1 MSKINTKRILVIS
14 DQHMPYEHPDMFRF
28 LNAVKKK
35 YKPTCVVNIGDEA
48 DKHAMSF
55 HDSDPELFSAGDEL
69 KEALKKIRKLEKMF
83 PEQFVLHSN
92 HGSMVMRKFLAN
104 GIPRAYA
111 RPLEDVY
118 DTPGWEWHE
127 ELVLEL
133 PNGQPVYFCHGKKR
147 DGIKLAQQYGMCVV
161 QGHFHEVMKIDYT
174 GNPRELIWSMQ
185 VGCLLDKKSLA
196 YAYNKLNPRRPIL
209 GTGLIINSQPLLV
222 PMVLDRKGRW
232 VGKL

>member
-14 DQHMPYEHPDMFRF
+14 DQHMPYNHPDMFKF
-28 LNAVKKK
+28 LRAVKTK

-55 HDSDPELFSAGDEL
+55 HDSDPDLFSAGDEL
-69 KEALKKIRKLEKMF
+69 KEALKGIKKLEKLF

-111 RPLEDVY
+111 RPLSEVY
-118 DTPGWEWHE
+118 DTPGWEWLE
-127 ELVLEL
+127 DLILEL
-133 PNGQPVYFCHGKKR
+133 PNGQDVYFCHGKSKN
-147 DGIKLAQQYGMCVV
+147 GLKLTKAYGMNTV
-161 QGHFHEVMKIDYT
+161 QGHYHETMAIEYT
-174 GNPRELIWSMQ
+174 GNPDKLMWSMQ
-185 VGCLLDKKSLA
+185 VGCLVDKHSLA
-196 YAYNKLNPRRPIL
+196 YAYNKLNAHRPIL